1 VTSTL
6 AEETLQPNRQTESS
20 FSGGL
25 SVTGRRWSVQQCD
38 ERMALAMAQAHDLP
52 ELAARI
58 LAGRG
63 VNLDNVQTH
72 LSPTLR
78 DFLPDPSD
86 LKDMDKAAAR
96 IACAIMGR
104 EQIALFAD
112 YDVDG
117 ATSSSLLLRFLRAVG
132 GDAILYIPDRILEGY
147 GPNAAAFGSLA
158 AAGAKLVIT
167 LDCGITAHEPLV
179 AAKDAGLEVVVVDHH
194 VAETVLPEALAIINP
209 NRLDETG
216 MLGHLAAVGVTFLV
230 LVAVNRVLRKE
241 GWYADRPEPDLRQWL
256 DLVALGTVADVV
268 PLNGLNRA
276 FVTQGLKIM
285 GQRRNAGLAALA
297 DIAGLTESPAAY
309 HLGFI
314 FGPRVNAG
322 GRVGQADCGARLLST
337 DDAAEAATL
346 AAILNG
352 HNGDR
357 KTIEAATLEAAQAQV
372 EASGQKEGRIIVVA
386 GEGWHPGVIGIVASR
401 LMDMY
406 HRPACVIG
414 LSGGTGKGSGRSI
427 PGIDLGAAVIAARQ
441 AGLLSAGGGHP
452 MAAGF
457 TIAENRLA
465 VFKAFLETK
474 IADAGDRAD
483 PTLSIDGC
491 LTCGGATVSMA
502 EIIEKLGPF
511 GSGNAEPRF
520 ALTGARIVK
529 ADLVGVN
536 HVRCILTDTGGGR
549 VKAIAFRAADTPL
562 GQCLLKSGGTPL
574 SLAGRVKLDRWN
586 GEVRVQ
592 FQIEDAM
599 LA

>member
-1 VTSTL
+1 MTSNL
-6 AEETLQPNRQTESS
+6 AEETLQPNRQIDSP

-25 SVTGRRWSVQQCD
+25 SVTGRRWVVQQCD

-63 VNLDNVQTH
+63 VNLDSLQSH

-78 DFLPDPSD
+78 DFLPDPSE

-96 IACAIMGR
+96 IARAIMGR

-132 GDAILYIPDRILEGY
+132 CDAILYIPDRILEGY

-158 AAGAKLVIT
+158 AANAKLVIT
-167 LDCGITAHEPLV
+167 LDCGITAHEPLI
-179 AAKDAGLEVVVVDHH
+179 AAKDAGLEVVVIDHH
-194 VAETVLPEALAIINP
+194 VAETVLPEALAIVNP

-216 MLGHLAAVGVTFLV
+216 TLGHLAAVGVTFLL

-337 DDAAEAATL
+337 DDAAEAAAL

-352 HNGDR
+352 HNADR

-372 EASGQKEGRIIVVA
+372 EASGQKESWIIVVA

-401 LMDMY
+401 LMDIY

-457 TIAENRLA
+457 TIAENRLG

-483 PTLSIDGC
+483 PILSIDGC

-511 GSGNAEPRF
+511 GSGNPEPRF

-529 ADLVGVN
+529 ADLVGAN

-549 VKAIAFRAADTPL
+549 VKAIAFRAADTQL

-592 FQIEDAM
+592 FQIEDAV

>member
-6 AEETLQPNRQTESS
+6 AEETLQPNRQTEGP

-25 SVTGRRWSVQQCD
+25 SVTGRRWAVQQCD

-63 VNLDNVQTH
+63 VNLDTVQSH

-78 DFLPDPSD
+78 DFLPDPSE
-86 LKDMDKAAAR
+86 LKDMDKAAVR
-96 IACAIMGR
+96 IARAIMGR

-216 MLGHLAAVGVTFLV
+216 TLGHLAAVGVTFLV

-297 DIAGLTESPAAY
+297 DIAGLTESPVAY

-337 DDAAEAATL
+337 DDTAEAGAL

-352 HNGDR
+352 HNADR

-372 EASGQKEGRIIVVA
+372 EASGQKEDRIIVVA

-401 LMDMY
+401 LMDIY

-483 PTLSIDGC
+483 PVLSIDGC
-491 LTCGGATVSMA
+491 LTCNGATVPMA

-511 GSGNAEPRF
+511 GSGNPEPRF
-520 ALTGARIVK
+520 ALTGARIVM
-529 ADLVGVN
+529 ADLVGAN

-592 FQIEDAM
+592 FQIEDAI